1 MAIHGKTGDTYVVI
15 GIAINANNGQEGS
28 GLVVVYERAGKLFT
42 RNISEF
48 KEKFFLESEKEGNM
62 FAKAERGER

>member
-1 MAIHGKTGDTYVVI
+1 MAIHKKTGNRYVII
-15 GIAINANNGQEGS
+15 GIAKNANNGEEDP

-62 FAKAERGER
+62 FTKAERGE